1 MKNKIK
7 KLRKKLYN
15 RIPLFG
21 NSIRRKA
28 VQSVGIPGDKSELEF
43 LIEAADANDSG
54 TVDIAAGLLGSL
66 ESKDLTDSL
75 CEHYLRNGSKVI
87 AEVIKKADYR
97 HSAVG
102 PRCMIYVL
110 LHQFEEYIALD
121 FEFQNLKPEYQ
132 AADEKLKERIRNA
145 IQKSGD
151 SRLLGLFRA
160 ARRTKLAADLTGQEA
175 SILIDVHKRNRQWEE
190 ILKLLFFLSP
200 DMLLKAIMV
209 LKASGWKPAGEQENE
224 LLKEATAIAESVPE
238 KTVHPVDKKYFIG
251 KTFYAWLEKGSS
263 KEWQAKPETEL
274 LNLLE
279 KGTPPE
285 AVTAF
290 AALSGKRKLTDAEIE
305 RVNNHPHWM
314 VRLAGVAMIPQ
325 QPELYFENYK
335 PSVSGAELW
344 VEPLGTGLM
353 EPTGL
358 RAVRFTPDSLTKL
371 QNIMTKLQQNR
382 SEKLPLAKLLE
393 SLAKYNLRHAVEIDA
408 KMTVSIDETA
418 IEIEG

>member
-1 MKNKIK
+1 MQNDLE
-7 KLRKKLYN
+7 KLRKKLHN
-15 RIPLFG
+15 RIPILG

-43 LIEAADANDSG
+43 LIEAADSNDSG

-75 CEHYLRNGSKVI
+75 CEHYLRNESKVI
-87 AEVIKKADYR
+87 AEVIKNADYR

-110 LHQFEEYIALD
+110 LHQFEEYLALD

-151 SRLLGLFRA
+151 SRLLGLFSA

-190 ILKLLFFLSP
+190 IFKLLYFLSP
-200 DMLLKAIMV
+200 DMLLKAIKV
-209 LKASGWKPAGEQENE
+209 LMESGWKPAGEQENE
-224 LLKEATAIAESVPE
+224 LLKEATSIAESVPE
-238 KTVHPVDKKYFIG
+238 KTVHPVDKKYVIG

-274 LNLLE
+274 LNLLG

-305 RVNNHPHWM
+305 GISNHPHWM
-314 VRLAGVAMIPQ
+314 VRLAGISLVAT
-325 QPELYFENYK
+325 QPEQYFDYK

-371 QNIMTKLQQNR
+371 QNTMTKLQQNK
-382 SEKLPLAKLLE
+382 SEKLPLARLME
-393 SLAKYNLRHAVEIDA
+393 TLARYNLRHAVEIDA